1 MCIENPECTFYKKL
15 QKIIDEYFKS
25 QNCNVFHYTNSL
37 RLIKASCYLKLQSHK
52 RLNDKKNNEELVCGV
67 NLVRKEM
74 GKSDRFIDLIEFF
87 NKYMATGLDVYTC
100 SFCEDK
106 RSRYAFKEYGRS
118 NINFKR
124 AFFSNLEK
132 HALKHGIPYL
142 YGKVI
147 YKGKTQ
153 QRIIKRLFDCYDEYS
168 RLCNN
173 ANTSFFTS
181 ITLILPLLK
190 PYRHHQDKES
200 RMISMQIK
208 DHTEKLVTTEALCKA
223 NFNLPDI
230 KQISFSFQKKNCL
243 RGFV

>member
-1 MCIENPECTFYKKL
+1 MCLENPECAFYKKL
-15 QKIIDEYFKS
+15 QKIIDKYFKS
-25 QNCNVFHYTNSL
+25 QNYNVFHYTKSL
-37 RLIKASCYLKLQSHK
+37 RRIKASRYLKLQSHQT
-52 RLNDKKNNEELVCGV
+52 LNFKNDNEELVCGV
-67 NLVRKEM
+67 NLVLKEM
-74 GKSDRFIDLIEFF
+74 EKTEHFLGLIEVF
-87 NKYMATGLDVYTC
+87 NNYMNVGLDVYTC
-100 SFCEDK
+100 SFCEVK
-106 RSRYAFKEYGRS
+106 RSRYAFKKYGRS

-132 HALKHGIPYL
+132 HALKHGTPYL

-147 YKGKTQ
+147 YKEKTQ
-153 QRIIKRLFDCYDEYS
+153 QKIIKHLFDCYKEYS

-173 ANTSFFTS
+173 ANTSFFTI

-208 DHTEKLVTTEALCKA
+208 DNTGKLVTTEALCKA
-223 NFNLPDI
+223 NFNLADI

-243 RGFV
+243 